1 MKSKLLICLFAIPMV
16 LVGGCASAPK
26 GLKPIEKFQLTRYLG
41 TWYEVARLDHP
52 FERGL
57 DNVTASYYLDPDGSV
72 SVLNRGRDVKTGQ
85 WKTAR
90 GMAVFVNKPDT
101 AALKVTFFWPFWAA
115 YCVVALDKQDYAWAV
130 VTSSSRDYLWIL
142 SRTPALDPVIL
153 NELLAQAKD
162 WQFATDKLIFP
173 VQDEIK

>member
-1 MKSKLLICLFAIPMV
+1 
-16 LVGGCASAPK
+16 
-26 GLKPIEKFQLTRYLG
+26 
-41 TWYEVARLDHP
+41 
-52 FERGL
+52 
-57 DNVTASYYLDPDGSV
+57 
-72 SVLNRGRDVKTGQ
+72 
-85 WKTAR
+85 
-90 GMAVFVNKPDT
+90 MAVFINKSDT

-115 YCVVALDKQDYAWAV
+115 YYVVAMDKQDYAWAMV
-130 VTSSSRDYLWIL
+130 ASSSRDYLWIL